1 MQIKNTN
8 LADKKQTYS
17 PPEIMY
23 VMLDNEI
30 SLILESA
37 VHDPS
42 EPGASL
48 IVPEHFNNDPYK
60 INLG

>member
-1 MQIKNTN
+1 MEKNNIYLSEIK
-8 LADKKQTYS
+8 LTYS
-17 PPEIMY
+17 PPEIKL

-30 SLILESA
+30 SLILQSA
-37 VHDPS
+37 VPDPS

-48 IVPEHFNNDPYK
+48 IAPEHFNNDPFK